1 MLKGNCVI
9 YFVGNTM
16 TKIRFSWLLY
26 FSMIMIVCV
35 FHMVSSKGDTG
46 GNERK
51 VKKIFKLD
59 HEYLG
64 KGLVPSRVM
73 ESPLIDNYGLPG
85 MLHEMTIEI
94 HGGNFQCFYQ
104 SLQKGAKFFLYFQ
117 VTRGADKNIDL
128 EVIRPDGISLT
139 SFQWTDQG
147 RHDDEV
153 PIDGVYAMC
162 LDNRLSKY
170 SSKIIH
176 VYMNSFFDTDWEKY
190 VQDYQDSVSSLA
202 NFSNSFQ
209 HIDLK
214 IKEMLTLITW
224 DGQVIIKDWYLIKD
238 NNAYVLYLSVFM
250 CVLIVVTSGLQ
261 VIFVRRLFASSS
273 SSKPR
278 I

>member
-1 MLKGNCVI
+1 
-9 YFVGNTM
+9 M

-117 VTRGADKNIDL
+117 VSKMFL
-128 EVIRPDGISLT
+128 L
-139 SFQWTDQG
+139 
-147 RHDDEV
+147 
-153 PIDGVYAMC
+153 C
-162 LDNRLSKY
+162 LILL
-170 SSKIIH
+170 
-176 VYMNSFFDTDWEKY
+176 V
-190 VQDYQDSVSSLA
+190 LA
-202 NFSNSFQ
+202 F
-209 HIDLK
+209 ILC
-214 IKEMLTLITW
+214 IK
-224 DGQVIIKDWYLIKD
+224 GNKR
-238 NNAYVLYLSVFM
+238 S
-250 CVLIVVTSGLQ
+250 
-261 VIFVRRLFASSS
+261 
-273 SSKPR
+273 
-278 I
+278 